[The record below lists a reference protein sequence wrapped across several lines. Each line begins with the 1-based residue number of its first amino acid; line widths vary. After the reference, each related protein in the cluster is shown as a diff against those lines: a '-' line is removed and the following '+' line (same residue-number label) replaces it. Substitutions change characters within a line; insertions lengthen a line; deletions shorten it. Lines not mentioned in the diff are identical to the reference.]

1 MRYCFACRRMSSS
14 GPICSQCGR
23 SFNGSLCSAGHLNA
37 PGARFCSQCGS
48 TSLRPSAVSFSLG
61 CFNRFFALGVVILG
75 LSWLLGWHIP
85 DTSTWRMQ
93 AANSSANIS
102 TFVRCTTYSVLNF
115 AIMSVVFYCA
125 LYFMASLIPGGV
137 GEGIQKLMSTVAV
150 GAIKLVI
157 KLVNLVFGTIF
168 KVIRRLLGGSN
179 SNST

>member
-61 CFNRFFALGVVILG
+61 CFNRFVALGIVVLG
-75 LSWLLGWHIP
+75 AFWLMGWHLPNI
-85 DTSTWRMQ
+85 SNWRTQ
-93 AANSSANIS
+93 AAYSSANFS
-102 TFVRCTTYSVLNF
+102 TFVRCMTNSVLNF

-125 LYFMASLIPGGV
+125 LYFLASLIPGGV
-137 GEGIQKLMSTVAV
+137 GEGIQKLMSTVASQ
-150 GAIKLVI
+150 AIKLII
-157 KLVNLVFGTIF
+157 KLVNLVFSTIF
-168 KVIRRLLGGSN
+168 KVIRRLLGGGN

>member
-48 TSLRPSAVSFSLG
+48 TSLRQSAVSFG
-61 CFNRFFALGVVILG
+61 CFNRFVALGIAVLG
-75 LSWLLGWHIP
+75 VAWLLGWHIP
-85 DTSTWRMQ
+85 NISTWKTQ

-102 TFVRCTTYSVLNF
+102 TLVRCMTNSVLNF
-115 AIMSVVFYCA
+115 AIMSVVFYGA
-125 LYFMASLIPGGV
+125 LYFLASLIPGGV
-137 GEGIQKLMSTVAV
+137 GESIQKLMSTVAV

-157 KLVNLVFGTIF
+157 KVVNLVFNTIF